1 MTATD
6 TTVEQLAFDLRLP
19 SQPAVIEQVA
29 VVFTAVGGRDKG
41 MQVYHVHPDPEW
53 YCADVAARQR
63 KAGMTPDA
71 RVMRRVVTCTQWEA
85 M

>member
-1 MTATD
+1 M
-6 TTVEQLAFDLRLP
+6 TVEQLAFDLTLP

-53 YCADVAARQR
+53 YRADVAARQR
-63 KAGMTPDA
+63 KAGMKPDA
-71 RVMRRVVTCTQWEA
+71 QVMKRVVTCGPWRPA
-85 M
+85 